1 MDGDSGDRFGAV
13 FVVRVK
19 QVSRTKIGDAAGC
32 SLAGAALGDAAVGG
46 AAMGAGGVEMV
57 GIATLVWL
65 VRLVGLV
72 GLVGLEMRLGIV
84 AVLNVTRRAG
94 LVALARLVGLR
105 GVQLRSCNSDN
116 AKCRRTT
123 MRVQL
128 QKVQIRGRS

>member
-65 VRLVGLV
+65 VSLV

-84 AVLNVTRRAG
+84 AVLKVTRRAG

-105 GVQLRSCNSDN
+105 VVQLRSCNSDN

>member
-1 MDGDSGDRFGAV
+1 
-13 FVVRVK
+13 
-19 QVSRTKIGDAAGC
+19 
-32 SLAGAALGDAAVGG
+32 
-46 AAMGAGGVEMV
+46 MV

-72 GLVGLEMRLGIV
+72 GLEMRLGIVAVLRVTGRVGLVALARLVGLVALVGLVGLEMRLGIV
-84 AVLNVTRRAG
+84 AVLKVTRRAG

-105 GVQLRSCNSDN
+105 GVHLRSCNSDN